1 MPRILLIEDN
11 DANQDL
17 ISRYLELFDCQ
28 VTIARD
34 GREGL
39 ETALREGQ
47 NFDVVLLDMDLPE
60 IDGWEVVRRLKA
72 ADQTQDLP
80 VVALTAH
87 AMVGDRE
94 KALQAGCDD
103 YETKPIDF
111 ANLLKKI
118 NACCQKEAT
127 V

>member
-1 MPRILLIEDN
+1 MTRILLIEDN
-11 DANQDL
+11 EANQDL
-17 ISRYLELFDCQ
+17 ISRYLTLLDCH

-34 GREGL
+34 GRAGL
-39 ETALREGQ
+39 ETALRERR

-72 ADQTQDLP
+72 SDQTLDLP
-80 VVALTAH
+80 VIALTAH

-103 YETKPIDF
+103 YATKPIDF
-111 ANLLKKI
+111 GSLLAKI
-118 NACCQKEAT
+118 H
-127 V
+127 